1 MNGCLACA
9 AGVLATRLLAVAFFA
24 AGFLAAEA
32 LPAVVRGVE
41 VFAAA
46 VFAAVALVALALLAV
61 DRFPDA
67 FAAEV
72 APVRVLDEAWRLAE
86 ALGLARAGRGF
97 ARAAFVARAAL
108 GSSWERLLPAFTR
121 VRPLLAFARTVA
133 FGFARL
139 RGRARAGVAFT
150 GRFGSSSRTRFDR
163 PSVLMDRALRRYP
176 IPIKPP
182 QYSN

>member
-1 MNGCLACA
+1 MLGTC
-9 AGVLATRLLAVAFFA
+9 LLAVGFFA
-24 AGFLAAEA
+24 AGFLAADP
-32 LPAVVRGVE
+32 LVVVVGRVE

-46 VFAAVALVALALLAV
+46 AFAAVALVALALLAV

-86 ALGLARAGRGF
+86 ALVLARAGRGF
-97 ARAAFVARAAL
+97 ARAVLVGRAAL
-108 GSSWERLLPAFTR
+108 GPSWERLVAAFTR
-121 VRPLLAFARTVA
+121 ARPLPALARAVA

-139 RGRARAGVAFT
+139 RGRARAGVAFA
-150 GRFGSSSRTRFDR
+150 GCFGSSSRTRFDR

-176 IPIKPP
+176 IPSKPP